1 MAHWNGNQ
9 LHNEARGMSRNTCL
23 KKMTVSN
30 NIIRVSKYGMLWNS
44 SRKNPMKHKDS
55 HMLNYKSAIPIDSD
69 RTLDALNSISCD
81 LRIDIIVN
89 YDYLYLIIF

>member
-1 MAHWNGNQ
+1 
-9 LHNEARGMSRNTCL
+9 
-23 KKMTVSN
+23 MTVSN

-89 YDYLYLIIF
+89 YDYLYLIILINYSVDRFTNARKTFFIRPML

>member
-1 MAHWNGNQ
+1 
-9 LHNEARGMSRNTCL
+9 
-23 KKMTVSN
+23 
-30 NIIRVSKYGMLWNS
+30 
-44 SRKNPMKHKDS
+44 MKHKDS